1 MDTVIEPHPTSDPEL
16 HLLTD
21 WSTPGA
27 AVRWRESAIAS
38 VMAHLA
44 LVILLASLPSGVFK
58 SPKRLEAVLKITP
71 LVAPRFELTQPNPNK
86 GKLSKNINVESLLP
100 RPSIQAPRA
109 APSTTRPAARM
120 PAARPTPFVA
130 PPTPVPAPPPPP
142 QISEPPKLET
152 GAAEGASTN
161 APLGTPQAPP
171 APPQIQAEEK
181 PKLAFET
188 PGSPTSS
195 PKQGSGRLAVP
206 SPSVS
211 EAIRSM
217 SGGSPGGVMVGDLG
231 TGPGGLGPGLNL
243 PPAPGKV
250 GSNLEL
256 LSDPLGVDFRPYMLK
271 VLAAVRRNWFAIM
284 PESAKLGSRG
294 KVALQFSIDR
304 QGAVPKL
311 VIVMPSGVQALD
323 RAAVAGVSAS
333 NPFPPLPTEFHGN
346 QIRLQLMFSYNLPTN

>member
-16 HLLTD
+16 RLLTE

-27 AVRWRESAIAS
+27 AVLWREAAIAS
-38 VMAHLA
+38 AVAHVA

-58 SPKRLEAVLKITP
+58 SPKRMQAALKVTA

-86 GKLSKNINVESLLP
+86 GKLSKNINMESLMP

-109 APSTTRPAARM
+109 APSTTRPAAQS

-130 PPTPVPAPPPPP
+130 PPAPIPAPAPPL

-152 GAAEGASTN
+152 GSEGALTKS
-161 APLGTPQAPP
+161 PLGTPQALP
-171 APPQIQAEEK
+171 APPQILAEEK

-195 PKQGSGRLAVP
+195 PKQGAGRLAVP
-206 SPSVS
+206 GASVT

-217 SGGSPGGVMVGDLG
+217 SSGSPGGIMVGDMG

-256 LSDPLGVDFRPYMLK
+256 LSDPQGVDFRPYMLK
-271 VLAAVRRNWFAIM
+271 VLSAVRRNWFAIM